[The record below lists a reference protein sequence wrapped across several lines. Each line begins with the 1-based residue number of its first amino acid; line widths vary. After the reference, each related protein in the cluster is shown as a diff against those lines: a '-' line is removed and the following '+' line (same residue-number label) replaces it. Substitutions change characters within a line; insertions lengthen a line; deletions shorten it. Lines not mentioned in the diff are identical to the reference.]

1 MLHFGPRPLLAK
13 LRPMVWAFIPYR
25 IDDAR
30 LVAESYET
38 AQTKAE
44 LAEAFLALGLAWV
57 WQPVTLNELPNLMG
71 QLLECRKKRDVLVFN
86 FCDGAGTDGYPGVS
100 VTDALE
106 KVGVPF
112 TGARSSYYRIS
123 TSKVAMK
130 ERFIRA
136 GVPTAPFELLPPCG
150 PVQGVC
156 ERLGGPVMVKPDVS
170 AASFGIGLQSVVAND
185 AQLAAQRDRLRFGPD
200 ALFFADVPIF
210 AERFIEGPEFT
221 ALVLGDTNGAVPLV
235 CLPPVER
242 VFHSKIPAQERFL
255 SFDRY
260 WGYFREESQPQ
271 LGEPF
276 YRYEL
281 ASANIA
287 TNLTTL
293 ALNAY
298 RTVDGSGY
306 GRVDMRFNAHT
317 DQLQVLEV
325 NANCGLSSD
334 RETTA
339 GEILRLAEVAF
350 PELLAVIAEGALA
363 RWRLQAGEI

>member
-1 MLHFGPRPLLAK
+1 MPLFGPKPLLTK
-13 LRPMVWAFIPYR
+13 LKPMVWVFIPYR
-25 IDDAR
+25 IDGTR
-30 LVAESYET
+30 LLAESYET
-38 AQTKAE
+38 AQTKSE

-57 WQPVTLNELPNLMG
+57 WQPVTLNELPNVMA
-71 QLLECRKKRDVLVFN
+71 QLLECRKKREVLVFN
-86 FCDGAGTDGYPGVS
+86 FCDGAGTDGYPGIL

-106 KVGVPF
+106 QAGVPF

-156 ERLGGPVMVKPDVS
+156 ERLGAPVIVKPDIS

-185 AQLAAQRDRLRFGPD
+185 AQLAAQRDRLRVGPN
-200 ALFFADVPIF
+200 APFFADVPIF
-210 AERFIEGPEFT
+210 AERFIDGPEFT
-221 ALVLGDTNGAVPLV
+221 ALVLGETNGAVPLV

-242 VFHSKIPAQERFL
+242 VFHSKIPAHERFL

-260 WGYFREESQPQ
+260 WGYFSEESQPQ

-281 ASANIA
+281 ASAQMA

-293 ALNAY
+293 ALKAY

-306 GRVDMRFNAHT
+306 GRVDMRFNALT

-339 GEILRLAEVAF
+339 GEILRLADIAF
-350 PELLAVIAEGALA
+350 SELLATIAEGALVRSRCRA
-363 RWRLQAGEI
+363 VDT

>member
-1 MLHFGPRPLLAK
+1 MPLSGPTPLLTK

-30 LVAESYET
+30 LLAESYET
-38 AQTKAE
+38 AQTKTE

-71 QLLECRKKRDVLVFN
+71 QLLECRKKREVLIFN
-86 FCDGAGTDGYPGVS
+86 FCDGAETDGYPGVS

-106 KVGVPF
+106 NAGVPF

-136 GVPTAPFELLPPCG
+136 GVPTASFELLPPSG

-156 ERLGGPVMVKPDVS
+156 ERLGAPVIVKPDVS
-170 AASFGIGLQSVVAND
+170 AGSFGIGLQSVVED
-185 AQLAAQRDRLRFGPD
+185 DVQLAVQRDQLRFGPN
-200 ALFFADVPIF
+200 APFFVDVPIF

-221 ALVLGDTNGAVPLV
+221 ALVVGETNGAVPLV

-242 VFHSKIPAQERFL
+242 VFHSKLPPHERFL

-260 WGYFREESQPQ
+260 WGHFREEPQPQ
-271 LGEPF
+271 PGEPF

-281 ASANIA
+281 ASANMA
-287 TNLTTL
+287 THLTAL
-293 ALNAY
+293 ALDAY

-306 GRVDMRFNAHT
+306 GRVDMRFNVQT
-317 DQLQVLEV
+317 GQLQVLEV

-334 RETTA
+334 HETTA
-339 GEILRLAEVAF
+339 GEILRLADVAF

-363 RWRLQAGEI
+363 RCQLQKREI